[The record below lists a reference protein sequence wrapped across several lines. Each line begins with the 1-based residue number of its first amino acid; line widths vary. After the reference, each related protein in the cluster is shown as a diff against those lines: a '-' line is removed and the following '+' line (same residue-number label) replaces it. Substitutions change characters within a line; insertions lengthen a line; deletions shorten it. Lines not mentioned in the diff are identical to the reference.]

1 MARGAFF
8 VEGFFM
14 FNLFDLFRKSKIGDR
29 ISPDESI
36 FKRKYECFRRI
47 LISNNRALE
56 IITDLEHVFYRD
68 KPFTLAYV
76 LIRSEILIGEVYSIV
91 EDLNAL
97 SGGEYP
103 RLFDAAENIGT
114 TILKDLEQKKKI
126 DKTNLILPLEMLSR
140 DNMAEVGGKA
150 ANLGE
155 VYNRVSLPVPQG
167 FAVTAYACQHFLDHN
182 DLSKLIDSKLR
193 GLDVNDTETLMKI
206 SPEIQSLILNA
217 ELPDDIER
225 ELRNAAIELKHKLG
239 SDIRLAVRSSATSE
253 DSEASFAGQH
263 STVLNVT
270 EKNLVHAYKEVV
282 SSTFNSRAL
291 YYRRSRGYLD
301 QDVIMSVACIIMVD
315 AQVGGVMYTVDPNDS
330 RHAVIMIS
338 AVWGLGVSAVDG
350 STDTDFYQVNK
361 QNRQIEKSKIAT
373 KGTICKTDAE
383 GGTKDEAVSD
393 DLKDKACLE
402 PEQIKTL
409 VDYGLKLESHYG
421 VALDIE
427 WAIDRQNRLYILQA
441 RPLKK
446 SLKFIPTETSPD
458 VTEKELADH
467 PVLIKGGASASE
479 GTASGLAYVLKSDH
493 NLYDIPKGAILI
505 AHQTSPRYVPVMGRA
520 RAIVTD
526 VGSVTGHM
534 ASVAREFQVPTLVGT
549 HNATSLIEHSDEIT
563 VDATNRI
570 VYKGRVEKLLKE
582 KKAINPMKGSPTYKA
597 SQAALKKIAPLN
609 LLDPKQDNF
618 NPDSCRTIHDIIRF
632 AHEMSM
638 RKMFWISDDI
648 KSKENIAIRLYTS
661 LPLSIYVIDL
671 GGGLSIGHEAREAQ
685 KEAVISVPFKALLNG
700 MTHKDIEWSGDIGI
714 NWGGF
719 ASIVAESVFRD
730 PLKEGRM
737 GGPNY
742 AVISGEYLN
751 FNSRLGYHFATI
763 DTYCGPVVNDNYIT
777 FYFKG
782 GAADIGRRSRRA
794 TLISLILKKLLFKV
808 EQKGDMVRGELKKF
822 DQALIEEKLDMIGRL
837 LGSVRLL
844 DMVLSD
850 DGQIDWY
857 VEEFFKGNYTF
868 AANS

>member
-1 MARGAFF
+1 
-8 VEGFFM
+8 M
-14 FNLFDLFRKSKIGDR
+14 FNLFDLFKKSKISDR

-47 LISNNRALE
+47 LTSNNRALE

-91 EDLNAL
+91 EDLNEI

-103 RLFDAAENIGT
+103 QLFDVAEKIGT
-114 TILKDLEQKKKI
+114 TILNDLEQKKKL
-126 DKTNLILPLEMLSR
+126 DKTNLVLPLVMLSR
-140 DNMAEVGGKA
+140 DNIAEVGGKA

-182 DLSKLIDSKLR
+182 SLSKLIDSKLR
-193 GLDVNDTETLMKI
+193 GLDVNDTATLMKV
-206 SPEIQSLILNA
+206 SAEIQSIILNS
-217 ELPDDIER
+217 ELPDDLER
-225 ELRNAAIELKHKLG
+225 GLHEATLELKNKLG
-239 SDIRLAVRSSATSE
+239 SDIRLAVRSSATTE

-282 SSTFNSRAL
+282 ASTFNSRAL
-291 YYRRSRGYLD
+291 FYRRRRGYLD
-301 QDVIMSVACIIMVD
+301 QDVIMSVACIMMVD
-315 AQVGGVMYTVDPNDS
+315 AQASGVMYTIDPNDS

-361 QNRQIEKSKIAT
+361 KNRRIEKSEIAT
-373 KGTICKTDAE
+373 KGTICKTDVE

-421 VALDIE
+421 VPLDIE
-427 WAIDRQNRLYILQA
+427 WAIDKQNRLYIIQA

-446 SLKFIPTETSPD
+446 SLKFISVETPTTSPD
-458 VTEKELADH
+458 VSEKELTDH

-493 NLYDIPKGAILI
+493 NLYDIPQGAILI
-505 AHQTSPRYVPVMGRA
+505 AHQTSPRYVPVMGRV
-520 RAIVTD
+520 RAIVSD

-534 ASVAREFQVPTLVGT
+534 ASVAREFQIPTLVGT
-549 HNATSLIEHSDEIT
+549 HNATSLIEHSEEIT
-563 VDATNRI
+563 VDANNGI

-582 KKAINPMKGSPTYKA
+582 KEAINPMKGSPTYKA
-597 SQAALKKIAPLN
+597 AQAALKKIAPLN
-609 LLDPKQDNF
+609 LLDPNQDNF

-648 KSKENIAIRLYTS
+648 KAKENIAIRLYSS
-661 LPLSIYVIDL
+661 LPMSIYVVDL
-671 GGGLSIGHEAREAQ
+671 GGGLSIGPKAREAQ
-685 KEAVISVPFKALLNG
+685 KEDVISVPFKALLNG
-700 MTHKDIEWSGDIGI
+700 MTHKGIEWSGDIGI

-751 FNSRLGYHFATI
+751 FNSRLGYHFATL
-763 DTYCGPVVNDNYIT
+763 DTYCGPVVNDNYII

-794 TLISLILKKLLFKV
+794 TLITLILKKLLFKV

-822 DQALIEEKLDMIGRL
+822 DRVLIEEKLDMIGRL

-850 DGQIDWY
+850 DGQIEWY
-857 VEEFFKGNYTF
+857 VKEFFKGNYTF
-868 AANS
+868 TANH

>member
-217 ELPDDIER
+217 ELPDDLKR

-239 SDIRLAVRSSATSE
+239 SDIRFAVRSSATSE

-361 QNRQIEKSKIAT
+361 QTRQIEKSKIAT

-446 SLKFIPTETSPD
+446 SLKFIPAETSPD

-648 KSKENIAIRLYTS
+648 KSKENIAIRLYSS

-685 KEAVISVPFKALLNG
+685 KEDVISVPFKVLLNG

-714 NWGGF
+714 NWGGL

>member
-1 MARGAFF
+1 
-8 VEGFFM
+8 M
-14 FNLFDLFRKSKIGDR
+14 FNVFDLFRKSKIGDR
-29 ISPDESI
+29 ISPDKSI
-36 FKRKYECFRRI
+36 FKQKYECFKR
-47 LISNNRALE
+47 LLTSNDRALK

-76 LIRSEILIGEVYSIV
+76 FTQSEILIGEVYSIV

-103 RLFDAAENIGT
+103 QLFDVTEKIGAA
-114 TILKDLEQKKKI
+114 ILKDLEQKKKL

-193 GLDVNDTETLMKI
+193 GLDVNDTETLLKI
-206 SPEIQSLILNA
+206 SPEIQFLILNA
-217 ELPDDIER
+217 ELPDDLKR
-225 ELRNAAIELKHKLG
+225 ELRNAAIELKHKSG

-282 SSTFNSRAL
+282 SSSFNSRAL

-361 QNRQIEKSKIAT
+361 QNRQVEKSEIAT
-373 KGTICKTDAE
+373 KGTICKTDAQ

-427 WAIDRQNRLYILQA
+427 WAIDKQNRLYILQA

-446 SLKFIPTETSPD
+446 SLKFIPAETPTTSLD
-458 VTEKELADH
+458 VSEKELADH

-534 ASVAREFQVPTLVGT
+534 ASVAREFQIPTLVGT

-563 VDATNRI
+563 VDATKRI

-582 KKAINPMKGSPTYKA
+582 KKAVNPMKGSPTYKA
-597 SQAALKKIAPLN
+597 AQAALKKIAPLN

-618 NPDSCRTIHDIIRF
+618 NPDACRTIHDIIRF
-632 AHEMSM
+632 AHEMAM
-638 RKMFWISDDI
+638 RKMFRISDDI
-648 KSKENIAIRLYTS
+648 KSKENIAIRLYSS
-661 LPLSIYVIDL
+661 LPLSIYVVDL
-671 GGGLSIGHEAREAQ
+671 GGGLSIDPEAREAQ
-685 KEAVISVPFKALLNG
+685 KEDVISIPFKALLNG
-700 MTHKDIEWSGDIGI
+700 MTHKDVEWSGDIGI

-794 TLISLILKKLLFKV
+794 TLIALILKKLLFRV
-808 EQKGDMVRGELKKF
+808 EQKGDMIRGELKKY
-822 DQALIEEKLDMIGRL
+822 DRALIEKKLDMIGRL

-857 VEEFFKGNYTF
+857 VKEFFKGNYTF

>member
-1 MARGAFF
+1 
-8 VEGFFM
+8 
-14 FNLFDLFRKSKIGDR
+14 
-29 ISPDESI
+29 
-36 FKRKYECFRRI
+36 
-47 LISNNRALE
+47 
-56 IITDLEHVFYRD
+56 
-68 KPFTLAYV
+68 
-76 LIRSEILIGEVYSIV
+76 
-91 EDLNAL
+91 
-97 SGGEYP
+97 
-103 RLFDAAENIGT
+103 
-114 TILKDLEQKKKI
+114 
-126 DKTNLILPLEMLSR
+126 
-140 DNMAEVGGKA
+140 
-150 ANLGE
+150 
-155 VYNRVSLPVPQG
+155 
-167 FAVTAYACQHFLDHN
+167 
-182 DLSKLIDSKLR
+182 
-193 GLDVNDTETLMKI
+193 
-206 SPEIQSLILNA
+206 
-217 ELPDDIER
+217 
-225 ELRNAAIELKHKLG
+225 
-239 SDIRLAVRSSATSE
+239 
-253 DSEASFAGQH
+253 
-263 STVLNVT
+263 
-270 EKNLVHAYKEVV
+270 
-282 SSTFNSRAL
+282 
-291 YYRRSRGYLD
+291 
-301 QDVIMSVACIIMVD
+301 
-315 AQVGGVMYTVDPNDS
+315 
-330 RHAVIMIS
+330 
-338 AVWGLGVSAVDG
+338 
-350 STDTDFYQVNK
+350 
-361 QNRQIEKSKIAT
+361 
-373 KGTICKTDAE
+373 

-427 WAIDRQNRLYILQA
+427 WAIDKQNRLYILQA

-446 SLKFIPTETSPD
+446 SLKFIPAETSPD

-685 KEAVISVPFKALLNG
+685 KEDVISVPFKALLNG

-794 TLISLILKKLLFKV
+794 TLIALILKKLLFRV
-808 EQKGDMVRGELKKF
+808 EQKGDMIRGELKKY
-822 DQALIEEKLDMIGRL
+822 DRALIEKKLDMIGRL

-857 VEEFFKGNYTF
+857 VE
-868 AANS
+868 

>member
-1 MARGAFF
+1 
-8 VEGFFM
+8 M
-14 FNLFDLFRKSKIGDR
+14 FKFFDLFRKSKIGDH
-29 ISPDESI
+29 ISPDKSI
-36 FKRKYECFRRI
+36 FKRKYECFKRL
-47 LISNNRALE
+47 LISNDRALK

-193 GLDVNDTETLMKI
+193 GLDVNDTETLLKI

-217 ELPDDIER
+217 ELPDDLKR
-225 ELRNAAIELKHKLG
+225 ELRNAAIELKHKSG

-270 EKNLVHAYKEVV
+270 EKNLVDAYKEVV

-427 WAIDRQNRLYILQA
+427 WAIDKQNRLYILQA

-446 SLKFIPTETSPD
+446 SLKFIPAETPTTSLD
-458 VTEKELADH
+458 VSEKELTDH
-467 PVLIKGGASASE
+467 PLLIKGGASASE

-520 RAIVTD
+520 KAIITD
-526 VGSVTGHM
+526 VGSVAGHM
-534 ASVAREFQVPTLVGT
+534 ASVAREFQIPTLVGT
-549 HNATSLIEHSDEIT
+549 HNATSVIEHSDEIT

-582 KKAINPMKGSPTYKA
+582 KKAVNPMKGSPTYKA
-597 SQAALKKIAPLN
+597 AQAALKKIAPLN

-618 NPDSCRTIHDIIRF
+618 NPDACRTIHDIIRF
-632 AHEMSM
+632 AHEMAM
-638 RKMFWISDDI
+638 RKMFRISDDI
-648 KSKENIAIRLYTS
+648 KSKENIAIRLYSS

-671 GGGLSIGHEAREAQ
+671 GGGLSIDPEAREAQ
-685 KEAVISVPFKALLNG
+685 KEDVISVPFKALLNG

-794 TLISLILKKLLFKV
+794 TLIALILKKLLFRV
-808 EQKGDMVRGELKKF
+808 EQKGDMIRGELKKY
-822 DQALIEEKLDMIGRL
+822 DRALIEKKLDMIGRL

-868 AANS
+868 AANR

>member
-1 MARGAFF
+1 
-8 VEGFFM
+8 M
-14 FNLFDLFRKSKIGDR
+14 FKFFDLFKKSKIGDR

-217 ELPDDIER
+217 ELPDDLKR

-239 SDIRLAVRSSATSE
+239 SDIRFAVRSSATSE

-446 SLKFIPTETSPD
+446 SLKFIPAETSPD
-458 VTEKELADH
+458 ITEKELADH
-467 PVLIKGGASASE
+467 PVLIKGGASASD
-479 GTASGLAYVLKSDH
+479 GAASGMAYVIKSDH
-493 NLYDIPKGAILI
+493 NLFDIPKGAILI

-526 VGSVTGHM
+526 VGSVAGHM
-534 ASVAREFQVPTLVGT
+534 ASVAREFQIPTLVGT
-549 HNATSLIEHSDEIT
+549 HNATSVIEHSDEIT

-570 VYKGRVEKLLKE
+570 VYKGRVERLLKE
-582 KKAINPMKGSPTYKA
+582 KKAVNPMKGSPTYKA
-597 SQAALKKIAPLN
+597 AQAALKKIVPLN

-648 KSKENIAIRLYTS
+648 KSKENIAIRLYSS
-661 LPLSIYVIDL
+661 LPLSIYVVDL

-685 KEAVISVPFKALLNG
+685 KEDVISVPFKALLNG

-751 FNSRLGYHFATI
+751 FNSRLGYHFATL

-794 TLISLILKKLLFKV
+794 TLITLILKKLLFKV

-822 DQALIEEKLDMIGRL
+822 DQSLIEEKLDMIGRL

>member
-1 MARGAFF
+1 MLKD
-8 VEGFFM
+8 FFM
-14 FNLFDLFRKSKIGDR
+14 FNVFDLFRKSKIGDR
-29 ISPDESI
+29 ISPDKSI
-36 FKRKYECFRRI
+36 FKRKYECFKR
-47 LISNNRALE
+47 LLTSNDRALK

-76 LIRSEILIGEVYSIV
+76 FTQSEILIGEVYSIV
-91 EDLNAL
+91 EDLNEL

-103 RLFDAAENIGT
+103 QLFDVTEKIGT
-114 TILKDLEQKKKI
+114 TILKDLEQKKKL

-193 GLDVNDTETLMKI
+193 GLDVNDTETLLKI

-217 ELPDDIER
+217 ELPDDLKR
-225 ELRNAAIELKHKLG
+225 ELRNAAIELKHKSG

-361 QNRQIEKSKIAT
+361 LNRQIEKSEIAT

-427 WAIDRQNRLYILQA
+427 WAIDKQNRLYILQA

-446 SLKFIPTETSPD
+446 SLKFIPAETPTTSLD
-458 VTEKELADH
+458 VSEKELTDH
-467 PVLIKGGASASE
+467 PLLIKGGASASE

-493 NLYDIPKGAILI
+493 NLYDIPQGAILI
-505 AHQTSPRYVPVMGRA
+505 AHQTSPRYVPAMGRI

-526 VGSVTGHM
+526 VGSVAGHM
-534 ASVAREFQVPTLVGT
+534 ASVAREFQIPTLVGT

-582 KKAINPMKGSPTYKA
+582 KKAVNPMKGSPTYKA
-597 SQAALKKIAPLN
+597 AQAALKKIAPLN

-618 NPDSCRTIHDIIRF
+618 NPDACRTIHDIIRF
-632 AHEMSM
+632 AHEMAM
-638 RKMFWISDDI
+638 RKMFRISDDI
-648 KSKENIAIRLYTS
+648 KSKENIAIRLYSS
-661 LPLSIYVIDL
+661 LPLNIYVIDL
-671 GGGLSIGHEAREAQ
+671 GGGLSIDPEAREAQ
-685 KEAVISVPFKALLNG
+685 KEDVISVPFKALLNG
-700 MTHKDIEWSGDIGI
+700 MTHKDVEWSGDIGI

-782 GAADIGRRSRRA
+782 GAADMGRRSRRA
-794 TLISLILKKLLFKV
+794 TLIALILKKLLFRV
-808 EQKGDMVRGELKKF
+808 EKKGDMIRGELKKY
-822 DQALIEEKLDMIGRL
+822 DRALIEKKLDMIGRL

-868 AANS
+868 AANG

>member
-1 MARGAFF
+1 
-8 VEGFFM
+8 M

-36 FKRKYECFRRI
+36 FKRKYECFRRL
-47 LISNNRALE
+47 LISNDRALK

-155 VYNRVSLPVPQG
+155 VYNRAHLPVPQG
-167 FAVTAYACQHFLDHN
+167 FAVTAYACRHFLDHN
-182 DLSKLIDSKLR
+182 DLSIVIDSKLR
-193 GLDVNDTETLMKI
+193 GLDINDTQTLMEV
-206 SPEIQSLILNA
+206 SAEIQSLILNA
-217 ELPDDIER
+217 ELPADLKR
-225 ELRNAAIELKHKLG
+225 ELLEAVLELKNKSG

-270 EKNLVHAYKEVV
+270 EKNLIHAYKEVV

-291 YYRRSRGYLD
+291 FYRRKKGYLD
-301 QDVIMSVACIIMVD
+301 QDVIMSVACIMMVD
-315 AQVGGVMYTVDPNDS
+315 AQVSGVMYTIDPNDS
-330 RHAVIMIS
+330 RNAVIMIS

-361 QNRQIEKSKIAT
+361 ENRQIEKSEIAT
-373 KGTICKTDAE
+373 KGTICKTDVE

-427 WAIDRQNRLYILQA
+427 WAIDKQNRLYILQA

-446 SLKFIPTETSPD
+446 SLKFIPVETPSTSPD
-458 VTEKELADH
+458 VSEKELTDH

-534 ASVAREFQVPTLVGT
+534 ASVAREFQIPTLVGT
-549 HNATSLIEHSDEIT
+549 HNATSVIEHSEEIT

-648 KSKENIAIRLYTS
+648 KSKENIAIRLYSS
-661 LPLSIYVIDL
+661 LPLSIYVVDL

-685 KEAVISVPFKALLNG
+685 KEDVISVPFKALLNG

-794 TLISLILKKLLFKV
+794 TLIALILKKLLFRV
-808 EQKGDMVRGELKKF
+808 EQKGDMIRGELKKY
-822 DQALIEEKLDMIGRL
+822 DRALIEKKLDMIGRL

-857 VEEFFKGNYTF
+857 VEQFFKGNYTF
-868 AANS
+868 SAER

>member
-1 MARGAFF
+1 
-8 VEGFFM
+8 M
-14 FNLFDLFRKSKIGDR
+14 FNLFDLFKKSKIGDR

-36 FKRKYECFRRI
+36 FKRKYDCFKRL

-56 IITDLEHVFYRD
+56 IIADLEHVFYRD

-76 LIRSEILIGEVYSIV
+76 LIQSEILIGEVYSIV

-103 RLFDAAENIGT
+103 QLFDAGEKIGA

-167 FAVTAYACQHFLDHN
+167 FAVTAYACQYFFDHN
-182 DLSKLIDSKLR
+182 DLSKLIDNKLR
-193 GLDVNDTETLMKI
+193 GLDVNDTETLLKI

-217 ELPDDIER
+217 ELPDDLKR
-225 ELRNAAIELKHKLG
+225 ELRNAAIELKHKSG

-270 EKNLVHAYKEVV
+270 EKNLIHAYKEVV
-282 SSTFNSRAL
+282 SSTFNPRAL

-301 QDVIMSVACIIMVD
+301 QDVIMSVACIMMVD
-315 AQVGGVMYTVDPNDS
+315 AQVSGIMYTIDPNDS
-330 RHAVIMIS
+330 RNAVIMIS
-338 AVWGLGVSAVDG
+338 AVWGLGVRAVDG

-361 QNRQIEKSKIAT
+361 QNRQIEKSEIAT
-373 KGTICKTDAE
+373 KGTICKTDVE
-383 GGTKDEAVSD
+383 GGTKDEAVAD

-427 WAIDRQNRLYILQA
+427 WAIDKQNRLYILQA

-446 SLKFIPTETSPD
+446 SLKFIPVETPTTSPD
-458 VTEKELADH
+458 VSEKELTDH

-479 GTASGLAYVLKSDH
+479 GTASGFAYVLKSDH
-493 NLYDIPKGAILI
+493 NLYDIPEGAILI
-505 AHQTSPRYVPVMGRA
+505 AHQTSPRYVPLMGRA
-520 RAIVTD
+520 RAIITD

-534 ASVAREFQVPTLVGT
+534 ASVAREFQIPTLVGT
-549 HNATSLIEHSDEIT
+549 HNATSVIEHSDEIT
-563 VDATNRI
+563 VDATNRV

-597 SQAALKKIAPLN
+597 GQAALKKIAPLN

-618 NPDSCRTIHDIIRF
+618 NPDSCQTIHDIIRF

-648 KSKENIAIRLYTS
+648 KSKENIAIRLYSS
-661 LPLSIYVIDL
+661 LPLSIYVVDL
-671 GGGLSIGHEAREAQ
+671 GGGLSIGPKAREAQ
-685 KEAVISVPFKALLNG
+685 KEDVISVPFKALLNG
-700 MTHKDIEWSGDIGI
+700 MTHKGIEWSGDIGI

-737 GGPNY
+737 GWPNY

-794 TLISLILKKLLFKV
+794 TLITLILKKLLFKV

-837 LGSVRLL
+837 IGSVRLL

-850 DGQIDWY
+850 DGQIEWY
-857 VEEFFKGNYTF
+857 VKEFFKGNYTF
-868 AANS
+868 AVER

>member
-1 MARGAFF
+1 
-8 VEGFFM
+8 M
-14 FNLFDLFRKSKIGDR
+14 FKFFDLFRKSKIGDR
-29 ISPDESI
+29 ISPDKSI
-36 FKRKYECFRRI
+36 FKRKYECFRRL

-91 EDLNAL
+91 EDLNEI

-140 DNMAEVGGKA
+140 DNIAEVGGKA

-182 DLSKLIDSKLR
+182 NLSKLIDSKLR
-193 GLDVNDTETLMKI
+193 GLDVNDTETLIKI

-217 ELPDDIER
+217 ELPDDLKR
-225 ELRNAAIELKHKLG
+225 ELRNAAIELKHKSG

-282 SSTFNSRAL
+282 SSTFNPRAL

-315 AQVGGVMYTVDPNDS
+315 AQVSGVMYTIDPNDH
-330 RHAVIMIS
+330 RNAVIMIS

-361 QNRQIEKSKIAT
+361 HNRQIEKAEIAT
-373 KGTICKTDAE
+373 KGTICKTDVE

-421 VALDIE
+421 FVLDIE
-427 WAIDRQNRLYILQA
+427 WAIDKQSRLYILQA

-446 SLKFIPTETSPD
+446 SLKFIPEETPTTSPD
-458 VTEKELADH
+458 VSEKESADN

-479 GTASGLAYVLKSDH
+479 GSASGLAYVLKSDH

-520 RAIVTD
+520 KAIVTD
-526 VGSVTGHM
+526 VGSVAGHM
-534 ASVAREFQVPTLVGT
+534 ASVAREFQIPTLVGT
-549 HNATSLIEHSDEIT
+549 HNATSVIEHSEEIT
-563 VDATNRI
+563 VDASNRV

-582 KKAINPMKGSPTYKA
+582 KKVINPMKGSPTYKA
-597 SQAALKKIAPLN
+597 AQAALKKIAPLN

-618 NPDSCRTIHDIIRF
+618 NPDACRTIHDIIRF

-648 KSKENIAIRLYTS
+648 KSKENIAIRLYSS
-661 LPLSIYVIDL
+661 LPLSIYVVDL
-671 GGGLSIGHEAREAQ
+671 GGGLSVGPEARKAQ
-685 KEAVISVPFKALLNG
+685 KEDVISVPFKALLNG

-794 TLISLILKKLLFKV
+794 TLITLILKKLLFKV
-808 EQKGDMVRGELKKF
+808 DQKGDMVRGELKKF

-850 DGQIDWY
+850 DGQIEWY

>member
-1 MARGAFF
+1 
-8 VEGFFM
+8 M
-14 FNLFDLFRKSKIGDR
+14 FNVFDLFRKSKIGDR
-29 ISPDESI
+29 ISPDKSI
-36 FKRKYECFRRI
+36 FKRKYECFKR
-47 LISNNRALE
+47 LLTSNDRALK

-76 LIRSEILIGEVYSIV
+76 FTQSEILIGEVYSIV
-91 EDLNAL
+91 EDLNEL

-103 RLFDAAENIGT
+103 QLFDVTEKIGT
-114 TILKDLEQKKKI
+114 TILKDLEQKKKL

-193 GLDVNDTETLMKI
+193 GLDVNDTETLLKI

-217 ELPDDIER
+217 ELPDDLKR
-225 ELRNAAIELKHKLG
+225 ELRNAAIELKHKSG

-361 QNRQIEKSKIAT
+361 LNRQIEKSEIAT

-427 WAIDRQNRLYILQA
+427 WAIDKQNRLYILQA

-446 SLKFIPTETSPD
+446 SLKFIPAETPTTSLD
-458 VTEKELADH
+458 VSEKELTDH
-467 PVLIKGGASASE
+467 PLLIKGGASASE

-505 AHQTSPRYVPVMGRA
+505 AHQTSPRYVPAMGRI

-526 VGSVTGHM
+526 VGSVAGHM
-534 ASVAREFQVPTLVGT
+534 ASVAREFQIPTLVGT

-582 KKAINPMKGSPTYKA
+582 KKAVNPMKGSPTYKA
-597 SQAALKKIAPLN
+597 TQAALKKIAPLN

-618 NPDSCRTIHDIIRF
+618 NPDACRTIHDIIRF
-632 AHEMSM
+632 AHEMAM
-638 RKMFWISDDI
+638 RKMFRISDDI
-648 KSKENIAIRLYTS
+648 KSKENIAIRLYSS
-661 LPLSIYVIDL
+661 LPLNIYVIDL
-671 GGGLSIGHEAREAQ
+671 GGGLSIDPEAREAQ
-685 KEAVISVPFKALLNG
+685 KEDVISVPFKALLNG

-782 GAADIGRRSRRA
+782 GAADMGRRSRRA
-794 TLISLILKKLLFKV
+794 TLIALILKKLLFRV
-808 EQKGDMVRGELKKF
+808 EKKGDMIRGELKKY
-822 DQALIEEKLDMIGRL
+822 DRALIEKKLDMIGRL

-868 AANS
+868 AANG

>member
-1 MARGAFF
+1 
-8 VEGFFM
+8 M
-14 FNLFDLFRKSKIGDR
+14 FKFFDLFRKSKIGDH
-29 ISPDESI
+29 ISPDKSI
-36 FKRKYECFRRI
+36 FKRKYECFKRL
-47 LISNNRALE
+47 LISNDRALK

-76 LIRSEILIGEVYSIV
+76 LIQSEILIGEVYSIV
-91 EDLNAL
+91 EDLNEI

-103 RLFDAAENIGT
+103 QLFDVAEKIGT

-155 VYNRVSLPVPQG
+155 VYNRAHLPVPQG
-167 FAVTAYACQHFLDHN
+167 FAVTAYACQYFFDYN
-182 DLSKLIDSKLR
+182 DLSKLIDNKLR
-193 GLDVNDTETLMKI
+193 GLDVNDTETLLKI
-206 SPEIQSLILNA
+206 SPEIQSFILNA
-217 ELPDDIER
+217 ELPDDLKR
-225 ELRNAAIELKHKLG
+225 ELRNAAIELKHKSG

-282 SSTFNSRAL
+282 SSTFNPRAL
-291 YYRRSRGYLD
+291 YYRRSRGYMD

-315 AQVGGVMYTVDPNDS
+315 AQVSGVMYTIDPND
-330 RHAVIMIS
+330 RRNAVIMIS

-361 QNRQIEKSKIAT
+361 ENRQIEKAEIAT
-373 KGTICKTDAE
+373 KGTICKTDVQ

-421 VALDIE
+421 FVLDIE
-427 WAIDRQNRLYILQA
+427 WAIDKQSRLYILQA

-446 SLKFIPTETSPD
+446 SLKFIPEETPTTSLD
-458 VTEKELADH
+458 VSEKELADH

-479 GTASGLAYVLKSDH
+479 GSASGLAYVLKSDH

-520 RAIVTD
+520 KAIVTD
-526 VGSVTGHM
+526 VGSVAGHM
-534 ASVAREFQVPTLVGT
+534 ASVAREFQIPTLVGT
-549 HNATSLIEHSDEIT
+549 HNATSVIEHSEEIT
-563 VDATNRI
+563 VDASNRV

-597 SQAALKKIAPLN
+597 AQAALKKIAPLN

-618 NPDSCRTIHDIIRF
+618 NPDACRTIHDIIRF
-632 AHEMSM
+632 AHEMAM
-638 RKMFWISDDI
+638 RKMFRISDDI
-648 KSKENIAIRLYTS
+648 KSKENIAIRLYSS
-661 LPLSIYVIDL
+661 LPLNIYVIDL
-671 GGGLSIGHEAREAQ
+671 GGGLSIDPEAREAQ
-685 KEAVISVPFKALLNG
+685 KEDVISVPFKALLNG

-794 TLISLILKKLLFKV
+794 TLIALILKKLLFRV
-808 EQKGDMVRGELKKF
+808 EQKGDMIRGELKKY
-822 DQALIEEKLDMIGRL
+822 DRALIEKKLDMIGRL

-868 AANS
+868 AANR

>member
-1 MARGAFF
+1 
-8 VEGFFM
+8 M

-217 ELPDDIER
+217 ELPDDLKR

-361 QNRQIEKSKIAT
+361 QTRQIEKSKIAT

-446 SLKFIPTETSPD
+446 SLKFIPAETSPD

-648 KSKENIAIRLYTS
+648 KSKENIAIRLYSS

-685 KEAVISVPFKALLNG
+685 KEDVISVPFKALLNG

-714 NWGGF
+714 NWGGL

>member
-1 MARGAFF
+1 
-8 VEGFFM
+8 M
-14 FNLFDLFRKSKIGDR
+14 FKFFDLFRKSKLGDR
-29 ISPDESI
+29 ISPDKSI

-47 LISNNRALE
+47 LISNNQALE

-91 EDLNAL
+91 EDLNEI

-103 RLFDAAENIGT
+103 QLFDVAEKIGT
-114 TILKDLEQKKKI
+114 TILNDLEQKKKL
-126 DKTNLILPLEMLSR
+126 DKTNLVLPLVMLSR
-140 DNMAEVGGKA
+140 DNIAEVGGKA

-182 DLSKLIDSKLR
+182 SLSKLIDSKLR
-193 GLDVNDTETLMKI
+193 GLDVNDTATLMKV
-206 SPEIQSLILNA
+206 SAEIQSIILNS
-217 ELPDDIER
+217 ELPDDLER
-225 ELRNAAIELKHKLG
+225 GLHEATLELKNKLG
-239 SDIRLAVRSSATSE
+239 SDIRLAVRSSATTE

-282 SSTFNSRAL
+282 ASTFNSRAL
-291 YYRRSRGYLD
+291 FYRRRRGYLD
-301 QDVIMSVACIIMVD
+301 QDVIMSVACIMMVD
-315 AQVGGVMYTVDPNDS
+315 AQASGVMYTIDPNDS

-361 QNRQIEKSKIAT
+361 KNRRIEKSEIAT
-373 KGTICKTDAE
+373 KGTICKTDVE

-421 VALDIE
+421 VPLDIE
-427 WAIDRQNRLYILQA
+427 WAIDKQNRLYIIQA

-446 SLKFIPTETSPD
+446 SLKFISVETPTTSPD
-458 VTEKELADH
+458 VSEKELTDH

-493 NLYDIPKGAILI
+493 NLYDIPQGAILI
-505 AHQTSPRYVPVMGRA
+505 AHQTSPRYVPVMGRV
-520 RAIVTD
+520 RAIVSD

-534 ASVAREFQVPTLVGT
+534 ASVAREFQIPTLVGT
-549 HNATSLIEHSDEIT
+549 HNATSLIEHSEEIT
-563 VDATNRI
+563 VDANNGI

-582 KKAINPMKGSPTYKA
+582 KEAINPMKGSPTYKA
-597 SQAALKKIAPLN
+597 AQAALKKIAPLN
-609 LLDPKQDNF
+609 LLDPNQDNF

-648 KSKENIAIRLYTS
+648 KAKENIAIRLYSS
-661 LPLSIYVIDL
+661 LPMSIYVVDL
-671 GGGLSIGHEAREAQ
+671 GGGLSIGPKAREAQ
-685 KEAVISVPFKALLNG
+685 KEDVISVPFKALLNG
-700 MTHKDIEWSGDIGI
+700 MTHKGIEWSGDIGI

-751 FNSRLGYHFATI
+751 FNSRLGYHFATL
-763 DTYCGPVVNDNYIT
+763 DTYCGPVVNDNYII

-794 TLISLILKKLLFKV
+794 TLITLILKKLLFKV

-822 DQALIEEKLDMIGRL
+822 DRVLIEEKLDMIGRL

-850 DGQIDWY
+850 DGQIEWY
-857 VEEFFKGNYTF
+857 VKEFFKGNYTF
-868 AANS
+868 TANH

>member
-1 MARGAFF
+1 
-8 VEGFFM
+8 M
-14 FNLFDLFRKSKIGDR
+14 FKFFDLFRKSKIGDH
-29 ISPDESI
+29 ISPDKSI
-36 FKRKYECFRRI
+36 FKRKYECFKRL
-47 LISNNRALE
+47 LISNDRALK

-76 LIRSEILIGEVYSIV
+76 LIQSEILIGEVYSIV
-91 EDLNAL
+91 EDLNEI

-103 RLFDAAENIGT
+103 QLFDVAEKIGT

-155 VYNRVSLPVPQG
+155 VYNRAHLPVPQG
-167 FAVTAYACQHFLDHN
+167 FAVTAYACQYFFDYN
-182 DLSKLIDSKLR
+182 DLSKLIDNKLR
-193 GLDVNDTETLMKI
+193 GLDVNDTETLLKI
-206 SPEIQSLILNA
+206 SPEIQSFILNA
-217 ELPDDIER
+217 ELPDDLKR
-225 ELRNAAIELKHKLG
+225 ELRNAAIELKHKSG

-282 SSTFNSRAL
+282 SSTFNPRAL
-291 YYRRSRGYLD
+291 YYRRSRGYMD

-315 AQVGGVMYTVDPNDS
+315 AQVSGVMYTIDPND
-330 RHAVIMIS
+330 RRNAVIMIS

-361 QNRQIEKSKIAT
+361 ENRQIEKAEIAT
-373 KGTICKTDAE
+373 KGTICKTDVQ

-421 VALDIE
+421 FVLDIE
-427 WAIDRQNRLYILQA
+427 WAIDKQSRLYILQA

-446 SLKFIPTETSPD
+446 SLKFIPEETPTTSLD
-458 VTEKELADH
+458 VSEKELADH

-479 GTASGLAYVLKSDH
+479 GSASGLAYVLKSDH

-520 RAIVTD
+520 KAIITD
-526 VGSVTGHM
+526 VGSVAGHM
-534 ASVAREFQVPTLVGT
+534 ASVAREFQIPTLVGT
-549 HNATSLIEHSDEIT
+549 HNATSVIEHSEEIT
-563 VDATNRI
+563 VDASNRV

-597 SQAALKKIAPLN
+597 AQAALKKIAPLN

-618 NPDSCRTIHDIIRF
+618 NPDACRTIHDIIRF

-648 KSKENIAIRLYTS
+648 KSKENIAIRLYSS
-661 LPLSIYVIDL
+661 LPLSIYVVDL
-671 GGGLSIGHEAREAQ
+671 GGGLSIDPEAREAQ
-685 KEAVISVPFKALLNG
+685 KEDVISVPFKALLNG

-794 TLISLILKKLLFKV
+794 TLIALILKKLLFRV
-808 EQKGDMVRGELKKF
+808 EQKGDMIRGELKKY
-822 DQALIEEKLDMIGRL
+822 DRVLIEKKLDMIGRL

-868 AANS
+868 AANR

>member
-1 MARGAFF
+1 
-8 VEGFFM
+8 M

-29 ISPDESI
+29 ISPDKSI
-36 FKRKYECFRRI
+36 FKRKYECFKRL
-47 LISNNRALE
+47 LISNDRALK

-91 EDLNAL
+91 EDLNAI

-103 RLFDAAENIGT
+103 QLFDVAEKIGA

-193 GLDVNDTETLMKI
+193 GLDVNDTETLLKF

-217 ELPDDIER
+217 ELPDDLKR
-225 ELRNAAIELKHKLG
+225 GLRNAAIELKHKTG

-253 DSEASFAGQH
+253 DSSASFAGQH

-270 EKNLVHAYKEVV
+270 EKNLIHAYKEVV
-282 SSTFNSRAL
+282 SSIFNSRAL

-373 KGTICKTDAE
+373 KGTICKTDVQ

-409 VDYGLKLESHYG
+409 VDYALKLESHYG

-446 SLKFIPTETSPD
+446 SLKFIPAETSPD

-505 AHQTSPRYVPVMGRA
+505 AHQTSPRYVPAMGRI

-526 VGSVTGHM
+526 VGSVAGHM
-534 ASVAREFQVPTLVGT
+534 ASVAREFQIPTLVGT

-648 KSKENIAIRLYTS
+648 KSKENIAIRLYSS

-685 KEAVISVPFKALLNG
+685 KEDVISVPFKALLNG

-857 VEEFFKGNYTF
+857 MEEFFKGNYTF
-868 AANS
+868 EKGVEK

>member
-1 MARGAFF
+1 
-8 VEGFFM
+8 M
-14 FNLFDLFRKSKIGDR
+14 FKFFDLFRKSKIGDH
-29 ISPDESI
+29 ISPDKSI
-36 FKRKYECFRRI
+36 FKRKYECFKRL
-47 LISNNRALE
+47 LISNDRALK

-76 LIRSEILIGEVYSIV
+76 LIQSEILIGEVYSIV
-91 EDLNAL
+91 EDLNEI

-103 RLFDAAENIGT
+103 QLFDVAEKIGT

-155 VYNRVSLPVPQG
+155 VYNRAHLPVPQG
-167 FAVTAYACQHFLDHN
+167 FAVTAYACQYFFDYN
-182 DLSKLIDSKLR
+182 DLSKLIDNKLR
-193 GLDVNDTETLMKI
+193 GLDVNDTETLLKI
-206 SPEIQSLILNA
+206 SPEIQSFILNA
-217 ELPDDIER
+217 ELPDDLKR
-225 ELRNAAIELKHKLG
+225 ELRNAAIELKHKSG

-282 SSTFNSRAL
+282 SSTFNPRAL
-291 YYRRSRGYLD
+291 YYRRSRGYMD

-315 AQVGGVMYTVDPNDS
+315 AQVSGVMYTIDPND
-330 RHAVIMIS
+330 RRNAVIMIS

-361 QNRQIEKSKIAT
+361 ENRQIEKAEIAT
-373 KGTICKTDAE
+373 KGTICKTDVQ

-421 VALDIE
+421 FVLDIE
-427 WAIDRQNRLYILQA
+427 WAIDKQSRLYILQA

-446 SLKFIPTETSPD
+446 SLKFIPEETPTTSLD
-458 VTEKELADH
+458 VSEKELADH

-479 GTASGLAYVLKSDH
+479 GSASGLAYVLKSDH

-520 RAIVTD
+520 KAIITD
-526 VGSVTGHM
+526 VGSVAGHM
-534 ASVAREFQVPTLVGT
+534 ASVAREFQIPTLVGT
-549 HNATSLIEHSDEIT
+549 HNATSVIEHSDEIT
-563 VDATNRI
+563 VDATNRV

-582 KKAINPMKGSPTYKA
+582 KKAVNPMKGSPTYKA
-597 SQAALKKIAPLN
+597 TQAALKKIAPLN

-618 NPDSCRTIHDIIRF
+618 NPDACRTIHDIIRF
-632 AHEMSM
+632 AHEMAM
-638 RKMFWISDDI
+638 RKMFRISDDI
-648 KSKENIAIRLYTS
+648 KSKENIAIRLYSS
-661 LPLSIYVIDL
+661 LPLSIYVVDL
-671 GGGLSIGHEAREAQ
+671 GGGLSIDPEAREAQ
-685 KEAVISVPFKALLNG
+685 KEDVISVPFKALLNG

-794 TLISLILKKLLFKV
+794 TLIALILKKLLFRV
-808 EQKGDMVRGELKKF
+808 EQKGDMIRGELKKY
-822 DQALIEEKLDMIGRL
+822 DRVLIEKKLDMIGRL

-868 AANS
+868 AANR

>member
-1 MARGAFF
+1 
-8 VEGFFM
+8 M
-14 FNLFDLFRKSKIGDR
+14 FKFFDLFKKSKIGDR

-217 ELPDDIER
+217 ELPDDLKR

-239 SDIRLAVRSSATSE
+239 SDIRFAVRSSATSE

-446 SLKFIPTETSPD
+446 SLKFIPAETSPD
-458 VTEKELADH
+458 ITEKELADH
-467 PVLIKGGASASE
+467 PVLIKGGASASD
-479 GTASGLAYVLKSDH
+479 GAASGMAYVIKSDH
-493 NLYDIPKGAILI
+493 NLFDIPKGAILI

-526 VGSVTGHM
+526 VGSVAGHM
-534 ASVAREFQVPTLVGT
+534 ASVAREFQIPTLVGT
-549 HNATSLIEHSDEIT
+549 HNATSVIEHSDEIT

-570 VYKGRVEKLLKE
+570 VYKGRVERLLKE
-582 KKAINPMKGSPTYKA
+582 KKAVNPMKGSPTYKA
-597 SQAALKKIAPLN
+597 AQAALKKIVPLN

-648 KSKENIAIRLYTS
+648 KSKENIAIRLYSS
-661 LPLSIYVIDL
+661 LPLSIYVVDL
-671 GGGLSIGHEAREAQ
+671 GGGLSIGPEAREAQ
-685 KEAVISVPFKALLNG
+685 KEDVISIPFKALLNG

-751 FNSRLGYHFATI
+751 FNSRLGYHFATF

-794 TLISLILKKLLFKV
+794 TLITLILKKLLFKV

-822 DQALIEEKLDMIGRL
+822 DQSLIEEKLDMIGRL

>member
-1 MARGAFF
+1 
-8 VEGFFM
+8 M
-14 FNLFDLFRKSKIGDR
+14 FKFFDLFRKSKIGDH
-29 ISPDESI
+29 ISPDKSI
-36 FKRKYECFRRI
+36 FKRKYECFKRL
-47 LISNNRALE
+47 LISNDRALK

-76 LIRSEILIGEVYSIV
+76 LIQSEILIGEVYSIV
-91 EDLNAL
+91 EDLNEI

-103 RLFDAAENIGT
+103 QLFDVAEKIGT

-155 VYNRVSLPVPQG
+155 VYNRAHLPVPQG
-167 FAVTAYACQHFLDHN
+167 FAVTAYACQYFFDYN
-182 DLSKLIDSKLR
+182 DLSKLIDNKLR
-193 GLDVNDTETLMKI
+193 GLDVNDTETLLKI
-206 SPEIQSLILNA
+206 SPEIQSFILNA
-217 ELPDDIER
+217 ELPDDLKR
-225 ELRNAAIELKHKLG
+225 ELRNAAIELKHKSG

-282 SSTFNSRAL
+282 SSTFNPRAL
-291 YYRRSRGYLD
+291 YYRRSRGYMD

-315 AQVGGVMYTVDPNDS
+315 AQVSGVMYTIDPND
-330 RHAVIMIS
+330 RRNAVIMIS

-361 QNRQIEKSKIAT
+361 ENRQIEKAEIAT
-373 KGTICKTDAE
+373 KGTICKTDVQ

-421 VALDIE
+421 FVLDIE
-427 WAIDRQNRLYILQA
+427 WAIDKQSRLYILQA

-446 SLKFIPTETSPD
+446 SLKFIPEETPTTSLD
-458 VTEKELADH
+458 VSEKELADH

-479 GTASGLAYVLKSDH
+479 GSASGLAYVLKSDH

-520 RAIVTD
+520 KAIVTD
-526 VGSVTGHM
+526 VGSVAGHM
-534 ASVAREFQVPTLVGT
+534 ASVAREFQIPTLVGT
-549 HNATSLIEHSDEIT
+549 HNATSVIEHSEEIT
-563 VDATNRI
+563 VDASNRV

-597 SQAALKKIAPLN
+597 AQAALKKIAPLN

-618 NPDSCRTIHDIIRF
+618 NPDACRTIHDIIRF

-648 KSKENIAIRLYTS
+648 KSKENIAIRLYSS
-661 LPLSIYVIDL
+661 LPLSIYVVDL
-671 GGGLSIGHEAREAQ
+671 GGGLSIDPEAREAQ
-685 KEAVISVPFKALLNG
+685 KEDVISVPFKALLNG

-794 TLISLILKKLLFKV
+794 TLIALILKKLLFRV
-808 EQKGDMVRGELKKF
+808 EQKGDMIRGELKKY
-822 DQALIEEKLDMIGRL
+822 DRVLIEKKLDMIGRL

-868 AANS
+868 AANR

>member
-1 MARGAFF
+1 LARGAFF

-217 ELPDDIER
+217 ELPDDLKR

-239 SDIRLAVRSSATSE
+239 SDIRFAVRSSATSE

-361 QNRQIEKSKIAT
+361 QTRQIEKSKIAT

-446 SLKFIPTETSPD
+446 SLKFIPAETSPD

-648 KSKENIAIRLYTS
+648 KSKENIAIRLYSS

-685 KEAVISVPFKALLNG
+685 KEDVISVPFKVLLNG

-714 NWGGF
+714 NWGGL

>member
-1 MARGAFF
+1 
-8 VEGFFM
+8 M

-56 IITDLEHVFYRD
+56 IITDLEHIFYRD
-68 KPFTLAYV
+68 KPFSLAYM
-76 LIRSEILIGEVYSIV
+76 LIQSEILLGEVFSIV

-103 RLFDAAENIGT
+103 RLFDAAEKIGT
-114 TILKDLEQKKKI
+114 TILKDFEQKKKI
-126 DKTNLILPLEMLSR
+126 DKTNLVIPLEMLSQ
-140 DNMAEVGGKA
+140 DNISEVGGKA

-155 VYNRVSLPVPQG
+155 VYNRAHLPVPQG

-182 DLSKLIDSKLR
+182 DLSKLIDNKLR
-193 GLDVNDTETLMKI
+193 GLDVNDTETLLKI

-217 ELPDDIER
+217 ELPDDLKR

-270 EKNLVHAYKEVV
+270 EKNLTNAYKEVV

-291 YYRRSRGYLD
+291 YYRRSKGYLD
-301 QDVIMSVACIIMVD
+301 QDVIMSVACIMMVD
-315 AQVGGVMYTVDPNDS
+315 AKASGVMYTIDPNDS
-330 RHAVIMIS
+330 RNAVIMIS

-350 STDTDFYQVNK
+350 STNTDFYQVNK
-361 QNRQIEKSKIAT
+361 QNKQIEKSEIAF
-373 KGTICKTDAE
+373 KEIICITDAE
-383 GGTKDEAVSD
+383 GGTKDETVSD
-393 DLKDKACLE
+393 DLKDKACLDTS
-402 PEQIKTL
+402 QIKTL
-409 VDYGLKLESHYG
+409 VDYGLKLEQHYG

-427 WAIDRQNRLYILQA
+427 WAIDKQNKLYILQA

-446 SLKFIPTETSPD
+446 SLKFIPAETPATSPD
-458 VTEKELADH
+458 VSKEELADH
-467 PVLIKGGASASE
+467 PVLIKGGASASG

-493 NLYDIPKGAILI
+493 NLYDIPEGAILI
-505 AHQTSPRYVPVMGRA
+505 AHQTSPRYVPIMGRA
-520 RAIVTD
+520 KAIITD

-534 ASVAREFQVPTLVGT
+534 ASVAREFQIPTLVGT
-549 HNATSLIEHSDEIT
+549 HNATSVIEHSEEIT
-563 VDATNRI
+563 VDATNKI
-570 VYKGRVEKLLKE
+570 VYKGRVEQLLKE
-582 KKAINPMKGSPTYKA
+582 KRVVNPMKGSPTYKA
-597 SQAALKKIAPLN
+597 AQAALKKIAPLN

-618 NPDSCRTIHDIIRF
+618 NPDACQTIHDIIRF

-648 KSKENIAIRLYTS
+648 KSKENIAIRLYSS
-661 LPLSIYVIDL
+661 LPLSIFVVDL
-671 GGGLSIGHEAREAQ
+671 GGGLSIDNKAIEAQ
-685 KEAVISVPFKALLNG
+685 KEDVISVPFKALLNG
-700 MTHKDIEWSGDIGI
+700 MTHKDIKWSGDIGI
-714 NWGGF
+714 NWRGF

-742 AVISGEYLN
+742 AVISHEYLN

-763 DTYCGPVVNDNYIT
+763 DTYCGPEVNDNYIT

-794 TLISLILKKLLFKV
+794 TLITLILKKLLFKV

-868 AANS
+868 SADR

>member
-1 MARGAFF
+1 
-8 VEGFFM
+8 M
-14 FNLFDLFRKSKIGDR
+14 FEVFDLFRKSKIGDR
-29 ISPDESI
+29 ISPDKSI
-36 FKRKYECFRRI
+36 FKRKYECFRRL

-76 LIRSEILIGEVYSIV
+76 LVRSEILIGEVYSIV

-103 RLFDAAENIGT
+103 QLFDAAEKIGAA
-114 TILKDLEQKKKI
+114 ILKDLEQKKKI
-126 DKTNLILPLEMLSR
+126 DKTNLVLPLEMLSR

-182 DLSKLIDSKLR
+182 DLSKLIDNKLR
-193 GLDVNDTETLMKI
+193 GLDVNDTGTLLKI

-217 ELPDDIER
+217 ELPDDLKR
-225 ELRNAAIELKHKLG
+225 ELRNAAIELKHKSG

-270 EKNLVHAYKEVV
+270 EKNLIHAYKEVV

-315 AQVGGVMYTVDPNDS
+315 AQVSGVMYTVDPNDS
-330 RHAVIMIS
+330 RNAVIMIS

-350 STDTDFYQVNK
+350 STDTDFYQFNK

-383 GGTKDEAVSD
+383 GGTKDEAVAD

-421 VALDIE
+421 VPQDIE
-427 WAIDRQNRLYILQA
+427 WAIDKQNRLYILQA

-446 SLKFIPTETSPD
+446 SLKFIPAESPTTSPD
-458 VTEKELADH
+458 VSEKELTDH

-493 NLYDIPKGAILI
+493 NLYDIPEGAILI
-505 AHQTSPRYVPVMGRA
+505 AHQTSPRYVPIMGRA

-526 VGSVTGHM
+526 VGSVAGHM
-534 ASVAREFQVPTLVGT
+534 ASVAREFQIPTLVGT
-549 HNATSLIEHSDEIT
+549 HNASSVIEHSDEIT
-563 VDATNRI
+563 VDATNRV
-570 VYKGRVEKLLKE
+570 VYKGRVERLLKE

-597 SQAALKKIAPLN
+597 AQAALKKIAPLN

-618 NPDSCRTIHDIIRF
+618 NPDACRTIHDIIRF

-648 KSKENIAIRLYTS
+648 KSKENIAIPLYSS
-661 LPLSIYVIDL
+661 LPLSIYIVDL
-671 GGGLSIGHEAREAQ
+671 GGGLSIRPEAREAQ
-685 KEAVISVPFKALLNG
+685 KEDVISVPFKALLNG

-730 PLKEGRM
+730 PLKKGRM

-794 TLISLILKKLLFKV
+794 TLITLILKKLLFKV

-822 DQALIEEKLDMIGRL
+822 DQSLIEEKLDMIGRL

-868 AANS
+868 AANR

>member
-1 MARGAFF
+1 LARGAFF

-217 ELPDDIER
+217 ELPDDLKR

-239 SDIRLAVRSSATSE
+239 SDIRFAVRSSATSE

-409 VDYGLKLESHYG
+409 VNYGLKLESHYG

-446 SLKFIPTETSPD
+446 SLKFIPAETSPD

-648 KSKENIAIRLYTS
+648 KSKENIAIRLYSS

-685 KEAVISVPFKALLNG
+685 KEDVISVPFKALLNG

-714 NWGGF
+714 NWGGL

-794 TLISLILKKLLFKV
+794 TLITLILKKLLFKV

-837 LGSVRLL
+837 LGAVRLL

>member
-1 MARGAFF
+1 LARGAFF

-217 ELPDDIER
+217 ELPDDLKR

-361 QNRQIEKSKIAT
+361 QTRQIEKSKIAT

-446 SLKFIPTETSPD
+446 SLKFIPAETSPD

-648 KSKENIAIRLYTS
+648 KSKENIAIRLYSS

-685 KEAVISVPFKALLNG
+685 KEDVISVPFKALLNG

-714 NWGGF
+714 NWGGL

-857 VEEFFKGNYTF
+857 VDEFFKGNYTF

>member
-1 MARGAFF
+1 
-8 VEGFFM
+8 
-14 FNLFDLFRKSKIGDR
+14 
-29 ISPDESI
+29 
-36 FKRKYECFRRI
+36 
-47 LISNNRALE
+47 
-56 IITDLEHVFYRD
+56 
-68 KPFTLAYV
+68 
-76 LIRSEILIGEVYSIV
+76 
-91 EDLNAL
+91 
-97 SGGEYP
+97 
-103 RLFDAAENIGT
+103 
-114 TILKDLEQKKKI
+114 
-126 DKTNLILPLEMLSR
+126 
-140 DNMAEVGGKA
+140 
-150 ANLGE
+150 
-155 VYNRVSLPVPQG
+155 
-167 FAVTAYACQHFLDHN
+167 
-182 DLSKLIDSKLR
+182 

-217 ELPDDIER
+217 ELPDDLKR

-446 SLKFIPTETSPD
+446 SLKFIPAETSPD

-648 KSKENIAIRLYTS
+648 KSKENIAIRLYSS

-685 KEAVISVPFKALLNG
+685 KEDVISVPFKALLNG

-868 AANS
+868 AANR

>member
-1 MARGAFF
+1 
-8 VEGFFM
+8 M
-14 FNLFDLFRKSKIGDR
+14 FKFFDLFRKSKIGDH
-29 ISPDESI
+29 ISPDKSI
-36 FKRKYECFRRI
+36 FKRKYECFKRL
-47 LISNNRALE
+47 LISNDRALK

-76 LIRSEILIGEVYSIV
+76 LIQSEILIGEVYSIV
-91 EDLNAL
+91 EDLNEI

-103 RLFDAAENIGT
+103 QLFDVAEKIGT

-155 VYNRVSLPVPQG
+155 VYNRAHLPVPQG
-167 FAVTAYACQHFLDHN
+167 FAVTAYACQYFFDYN
-182 DLSKLIDSKLR
+182 DLSKLIDNKLR
-193 GLDVNDTETLMKI
+193 GLDVNDTETLLKI
-206 SPEIQSLILNA
+206 SPEIQSFILNA
-217 ELPDDIER
+217 ELPDDLKR
-225 ELRNAAIELKHKLG
+225 ELRNAAIELKHKSG

-282 SSTFNSRAL
+282 SSTFNPRAL
-291 YYRRSRGYLD
+291 YYRRSRGYMD

-315 AQVGGVMYTVDPNDS
+315 AQVSGVMYTIDPND
-330 RHAVIMIS
+330 RRNAVIMIS

-361 QNRQIEKSKIAT
+361 ENRQIEKAEIAT
-373 KGTICKTDAE
+373 KGTICKTDVQ

-421 VALDIE
+421 FVLDIE
-427 WAIDRQNRLYILQA
+427 WAIDKQSRLYILQA

-446 SLKFIPTETSPD
+446 SLKFIPEETPTTSLD
-458 VTEKELADH
+458 VSEKELADH

-479 GTASGLAYVLKSDH
+479 GSASGLAYVLKSDH

-520 RAIVTD
+520 KAIVTD
-526 VGSVTGHM
+526 VGSVAGHM
-534 ASVAREFQVPTLVGT
+534 ASVAREFQIPTLVGT
-549 HNATSLIEHSDEIT
+549 HNATSVIEHSEEIT
-563 VDATNRI
+563 VDASNRV

-582 KKAINPMKGSPTYKA
+582 KKAVNPMKGSPTYKA
-597 SQAALKKIAPLN
+597 TQAALKKIAPLN

-618 NPDSCRTIHDIIRF
+618 NPDACRTIHDIIRF

-648 KSKENIAIRLYTS
+648 KSKENIAIRLYSS
-661 LPLSIYVIDL
+661 LPLSIYVVDL
-671 GGGLSIGHEAREAQ
+671 GGGLSIDPEAREAQ
-685 KEAVISVPFKALLNG
+685 KEDVISVPFKALLNG

-794 TLISLILKKLLFKV
+794 TLIALILKKLLFRV
-808 EQKGDMVRGELKKF
+808 EQKGDMIRGELKKY
-822 DQALIEEKLDMIGRL
+822 DRVLIEKKLDMIGRL

-868 AANS
+868 AANR

>member
-1 MARGAFF
+1 
-8 VEGFFM
+8 M

-36 FKRKYECFRRI
+36 FKRKYECFRR
-47 LISNNRALE
+47 LLVSNNRALE

-91 EDLNAL
+91 EDLNEI

-103 RLFDAAENIGT
+103 QLFDVAEKIGAA
-114 TILKDLEQKKKI
+114 ILKELEQKKKI

-193 GLDVNDTETLMKI
+193 GLDVSDTETLLKI

-217 ELPDDIER
+217 ELPDDLKR
-225 ELRNAAIELKHKLG
+225 ELRNAAIELKHKSG
-239 SDIRLAVRSSATSE
+239 SEIRLAVRSSATSE

-361 QNRQIEKSKIAT
+361 QNRQIEKSEIAT
-373 KGTICKTDAE
+373 KGTICKTDVQ

-427 WAIDRQNRLYILQA
+427 WAIDKQNRLYILQA

-446 SLKFIPTETSPD
+446 SLKFIPAETPTTSAD
-458 VTEKELADH
+458 VFEKELADH

-493 NLYDIPKGAILI
+493 NLYDIPEGAILI

-534 ASVAREFQVPTLVGT
+534 ASVAREFQIPTLVGT
-549 HNATSLIEHSDEIT
+549 YNATSLIEHSDEIT

-582 KKAINPMKGSPTYKA
+582 KKTINPMKGSPTYKA

-648 KSKENIAIRLYTS
+648 KSKENIAIRLYSS
-661 LPLSIYVIDL
+661 LPLSIYVVDL
-671 GGGLSIGHEAREAQ
+671 GGGLSIGPEAREAQ
-685 KEAVISVPFKALLNG
+685 KEDVISVPFKALLNG
-700 MTHKDIEWSGDIGI
+700 MTHKDVEWSGDIGI

-751 FNSRLGYHFATI
+751 FNSRLGYHFATL

-794 TLISLILKKLLFKV
+794 TLITLILKKLLFKV

-822 DQALIEEKLDMIGRL
+822 DQSLIEEKLDMIGRL

>member
-1 MARGAFF
+1 
-8 VEGFFM
+8 M
-14 FNLFDLFRKSKIGDR
+14 FKFFDLFRKSKLGDR
-29 ISPDESI
+29 ISPDKSI

-91 EDLNAL
+91 EDLNEI

-103 RLFDAAENIGT
+103 QLFDVAEKIGT
-114 TILKDLEQKKKI
+114 TILNDLEQKKKL
-126 DKTNLILPLEMLSR
+126 DKTNLVLPLVMLSR
-140 DNMAEVGGKA
+140 DNIAEVGGKA

-182 DLSKLIDSKLR
+182 SLSKLIDSKLR
-193 GLDVNDTETLMKI
+193 GLDVNDTATLMKV
-206 SPEIQSLILNA
+206 SAEIQSIILNS
-217 ELPDDIER
+217 ELPDDLER
-225 ELRNAAIELKHKLG
+225 GLHEATLELKNKLG
-239 SDIRLAVRSSATSE
+239 SDIRLAVRSSATTE

-282 SSTFNSRAL
+282 ASTFNSRAL
-291 YYRRSRGYLD
+291 FYRRRRGYLD
-301 QDVIMSVACIIMVD
+301 QDVIMSVACIMMVD
-315 AQVGGVMYTVDPNDS
+315 AQASGVMYTIDPNDS

-361 QNRQIEKSKIAT
+361 KNRRIEKSEIAT
-373 KGTICKTDAE
+373 KGTICKTDVE

-421 VALDIE
+421 VPLDIE
-427 WAIDRQNRLYILQA
+427 WAIDKQNRLYIIQA

-446 SLKFIPTETSPD
+446 SLKFISVETPTTSPD
-458 VTEKELADH
+458 VSEKELTDH

-493 NLYDIPKGAILI
+493 NLYDIPQGAILI
-505 AHQTSPRYVPVMGRA
+505 AHQTSPRYVPVMGRV
-520 RAIVTD
+520 RAIVSD

-534 ASVAREFQVPTLVGT
+534 ASVAREFQIPTLVGT
-549 HNATSLIEHSDEIT
+549 HNATSLIEHSEEIT
-563 VDATNRI
+563 VDANNGI

-582 KKAINPMKGSPTYKA
+582 KEAINPMKGSPTYKA
-597 SQAALKKIAPLN
+597 AQAALKKIAPLN
-609 LLDPKQDNF
+609 LLDPNQDNF

-648 KSKENIAIRLYTS
+648 KAKENIAIRLYSS
-661 LPLSIYVIDL
+661 LPMSIYVVDL
-671 GGGLSIGHEAREAQ
+671 GGGLSIGPKAREAQ
-685 KEAVISVPFKALLNG
+685 KEDVISVPFKALLNG
-700 MTHKDIEWSGDIGI
+700 MTHKGIEWSGDIGI

-751 FNSRLGYHFATI
+751 FNSRLGYHFATL
-763 DTYCGPVVNDNYIT
+763 DTYCGPVVNDNYII

-794 TLISLILKKLLFKV
+794 TLITLILKKLLFKV

-822 DQALIEEKLDMIGRL
+822 DRVLIEEKLDMIGRL

-850 DGQIDWY
+850 DGQIEWY
-857 VEEFFKGNYTF
+857 VKEFFKGNYTF
-868 AANS
+868 TANH

>member
-1 MARGAFF
+1 
-8 VEGFFM
+8 M
-14 FNLFDLFRKSKIGDR
+14 FKLFDLFKKSKISDR

-36 FKRKYECFRRI
+36 FKRKYEYFRRL

-68 KPFTLAYV
+68 KPFTMAYV
-76 LIRSEILIGEVYSIV
+76 LVQSEILIGEVFSIV

-103 RLFDAAENIGT
+103 RLFDAVEKIGAN
-114 TILKDLEQKKKI
+114 ILKDLEQKKKL
-126 DKTNLILPLEMLSR
+126 DKTNLVIPLVMLSR
-140 DNMAEVGGKA
+140 ENIAEVGGKA

-155 VYNRVSLPVPQG
+155 VYNRVGLPVPQG

-193 GLDVNDTETLMKI
+193 GLDVNDTETLMKV
-206 SPEIQSLILNA
+206 SAEIQSIILNC
-217 ELPDDIER
+217 ELPADLER
-225 ELRNAAIELKHKLG
+225 GLHEAALELKNKSG

-282 SSTFNSRAL
+282 SSTFNPRAL
-291 YYRRSRGYLD
+291 FYRRRKGYMD

-315 AQVGGVMYTVDPNDS
+315 AQASGVMYTIDPNDS
-330 RHAVIMIS
+330 RHAVVMIS
-338 AVWGLGVSAVDG
+338 AVWGLGISAVDG

-361 QNRQIEKSKIAT
+361 QNGLIEKSEIAT
-373 KGTICKTDAE
+373 KGTVCKIDVE

-402 PEQIKTL
+402 PEQIKAL
-409 VDYGLKLESHYG
+409 FDYGLKLESHYG
-421 VALDIE
+421 AALDIE
-427 WAIDRQNRLYILQA
+427 WAIDKQNRLYILQA

-446 SLKFIPTETSPD
+446 SLKFIPAETPTTSPD
-458 VTEKELADH
+458 AFEKELADH
-467 PVLIKGGASASE
+467 AVLIKGGASASE

-493 NLYDIPKGAILI
+493 NLHDIPKGAILI
-505 AHQTSPRYVPVMGRA
+505 AHQTSPRYVPVMGRIS
-520 RAIVTD
+520 AIVTD
-526 VGSVTGHM
+526 VGSVAGHM
-534 ASVAREFQVPTLVGT
+534 ASVAREFQIPTLVGT
-549 HNATSLIEHSDEIT
+549 QNATSLIEHSDEIT

-597 SQAALKKIAPLN
+597 AQVALKKIAPLN

-618 NPDSCRTIHDIIRF
+618 NPDSCQTIHDIIRF

-648 KSKENIAIRLYTS
+648 KSKENIAVRLYTS

-671 GGGLSIGHEAREAQ
+671 GGGLSIDNKAIEAQ
-685 KEAVISVPFKALLNG
+685 KEDVISVPFKALLNG
-700 MTHKDIEWSGDIGI
+700 MTHKGIEWSGDIGI
-714 NWGGF
+714 NWRGF
-719 ASIVAESVFRD
+719 TSIVAESVFRD

-742 AVISGEYLN
+742 AVISNEYLN

-794 TLISLILKKLLFKV
+794 TLITLILKKLLFKV

-850 DGQIDWY
+850 DGQLEWY
-857 VEEFFKGNYTF
+857 EKEFFKENYTF
-868 AANS
+868 AAGG

>member
-1 MARGAFF
+1 MFKFF
-8 VEGFFM
+8 E
-14 FNLFDLFRKSKIGDR
+14 LFRKSKIGDR
-29 ISPDESI
+29 ISPDGSI
-36 FKRKYECFRRI
+36 FKRKYECFKKL

-56 IITDLEHVFYRD
+56 IITDLEHIFYRD

-76 LIRSEILIGEVYSIV
+76 FIQSEILIGEVYSIV

-103 RLFDAAENIGT
+103 RLFDVTEKIGT
-114 TILKDLEQKKKI
+114 AILKDLEQKKKL
-126 DKTNLILPLEMLSR
+126 DKTNLVLPLVMLSR

-155 VYNRVSLPVPQG
+155 VYNRAHLPVPQG

-182 DLSKLIDSKLR
+182 DLSKLIDNKLR
-193 GLDVNDTETLMKI
+193 GLDVNDTETLLKI
-206 SPEIQSLILNA
+206 SPEIKSLILNA
-217 ELPDDIER
+217 ELPDDLKK
-225 ELRNAAIELKHKLG
+225 ELHNAAIELKHKLG

-270 EKNLVHAYKEVV
+270 EKNFILAYKEVV
-282 SSTFNSRAL
+282 ASTFNPRAL

-315 AQVGGVMYTVDPNDS
+315 AQVSGVMYTIDPNDS

-350 STDTDFYQVNK
+350 STATDFYQVNK
-361 QNRQIEKSKIAT
+361 QNGQIEKSEIAT
-373 KGTICKTDAE
+373 KGTICKTDVE
-383 GGTKDEAVSD
+383 GGTKDEAVAD

-402 PEQIKTL
+402 PEQINTL
-409 VDYGLKLESHYG
+409 VGYGLKLESHYG
-421 VALDIE
+421 VPLDIE
-427 WAIDRQNRLYILQA
+427 WAIDKQNRLYILQA

-446 SLKFIPTETSPD
+446 SLKFIPVETPTTCSD
-458 VTEKELADH
+458 VSEKKLADH
-467 PVLIKGGASASE
+467 AVLIKGGASASE

-526 VGSVTGHM
+526 VGSVAGHM
-534 ASVAREFQVPTLVGT
+534 ASVAREFQIPTLVGT
-549 HNATSLIEHSDEIT
+549 YNATSVIEHSDEIT
-563 VDATNRI
+563 VDATNRV
-570 VYKGRVEKLLKE
+570 VYKGKVEKLLKE

-597 SQAALKKIAPLN
+597 AQAALKKIAPLN

-618 NPDSCRTIHDIIRF
+618 NPDSCQTIHDIIRF

-648 KSKENIAIRLYTS
+648 KSKENIAIRLYSS
-661 LPLSIYVIDL
+661 LPLSIHVIDL
-671 GGGLSIGHEAREAQ
+671 GGGLSIDPEAREAQ
-685 KEAVISVPFKALLNG
+685 KEDVISVPFKALLNG
-700 MTHKDIEWSGDIGI
+700 MTHKGIEWSGDVGI

-794 TLISLILKKLLFKV
+794 TLITLILKKLLFKV

-822 DQALIEEKLDMIGRL
+822 DQDLIGKKLDMIGRL

-850 DGQIDWY
+850 DRQIDWY

>member
-1 MARGAFF
+1 LARGAFF

-217 ELPDDIER
+217 ELPDDLKR

-361 QNRQIEKSKIAT
+361 QTRQIEKSKIAT

-446 SLKFIPTETSPD
+446 SLKFIPAETSPD

-648 KSKENIAIRLYTS
+648 KSKENIAIRLYSS

-685 KEAVISVPFKALLNG
+685 KEDVISVPFKALLNG

-714 NWGGF
+714 NWGGL

>member
-1 MARGAFF
+1 LARGAFF

-217 ELPDDIER
+217 ELPDDLKR

-446 SLKFIPTETSPD
+446 SLKFIPAETSPD

-661 LPLSIYVIDL
+661 LPLSIYVVDL
-671 GGGLSIGHEAREAQ
+671 GGGLSIGHESREAQ
-685 KEAVISVPFKALLNG
+685 KEDVISVPFKALLNG